1 MLVLSPL
8 RCRRHLNGDNG
19 HEGLENDGHFT
30 HFSDYFFCT
39 QLVQTKMETPP
50 ASDRFH
56 SSQAKKKWDN
66 ALCMLSH
73 TWLCSQIAICL
84 HSQAT
89 PPSLR
94 LCLAFLI
101 NLLHIYSLLF
111 DCGVSASRPAQI
123 PKDLGT
129 KHEMLCIGGSRGR
142 LPNTFLISPVYLC
155 YKKHSFV
162 YLQFHYRFDP
172 CFL

>member
-56 SSQAKKKWDN
+56 SSQAKKNGTMPFVCFRIHDCAAKLPFACICKPHRPPCGC
-66 ALCMLSH
+66 ALPF
-73 TWLCSQIAICL
+73 WLTYS
-84 HSQAT
+84 
-89 PPSLR
+89 
-94 LCLAFLI
+94 
-101 NLLHIYSLLF
+101 IYSFLF
-111 DCGVSASRPAQI
+111 NYGVSASRPAQI

>member
-30 HFSDYFFCT
+30 HFSDYFF
-39 QLVQTKMETPP
+39 
-50 ASDRFH
+50 H
-56 SSQAKKKWDN
+56 
-66 ALCMLSH
+66 
-73 TWLCSQIAICL
+73 
-84 HSQAT
+84 
-89 PPSLR
+89 
-94 LCLAFLI
+94 
-101 NLLHIYSLLF
+101 NLLLWTKWKPRLPTIGFILRKRRKNGTMPFVCFRIHDCAAKLPFVCIRKPHRPPRGCALPFWLTYSIYSFLF
-111 DCGVSASRPAQI
+111 NYGVSASRPAQI

>member
-66 ALCMLSH
+66 ALVCFAYMIVQPNCHLSAFASH
-73 TWLCSQIAICL
+73 TAL
-84 HSQAT
+84 
-89 PPSLR
+89 
-94 LCLAFLI
+94 
-101 NLLHIYSLLF
+101 
-111 DCGVSASRPAQI
+111 PA
-123 PKDLGT
+123 
-129 KHEMLCIGGSRGR
+129 
-142 LPNTFLISPVYLC
+142 V
-155 YKKHSFV
+155 V
-162 YLQFHYRFDP
+162 P
-172 CFL
+172 CFFD

>member
-30 HFSDYFFCT
+30 HFSDYFFHN
-39 QLVQTKMETPP
+39 LLLWTKWKPRLPTIGFILRKRRKNGTMPLY
-50 ASDRFH
+50 A
-56 SSQAKKKWDN
+56 
-66 ALCMLSH
+66 SH
-73 TWLCSQIAICL
+73 TWLCSQIAICP

-94 LCLAFLI
+94 LCPAFWLTYS
-101 NLLHIYSLLF
+101 IYSFLF
-111 DCGVSASRPAQI
+111 NYGVSASRPAQI

>member
-66 ALCMLSH
+66 ALYASSIRQTSLPVISWGCHSQLMTYRISTDMQQWRFLLHRNTNSLLYKILPVRSLLSH
-73 TWLCSQIAICL
+73 WPSFQD
-84 HSQAT
+84 AT
-89 PPSLR
+89 FRNEYR
-94 LCLAFLI
+94 LCRNMPVFI
-101 NLLHIYSLLF
+101 H
-111 DCGVSASRPAQI
+111 
-123 PKDLGT
+123 GT
-129 KHEMLCIGGSRGR
+129 L
-142 LPNTFLISPVYLC
+142 
-155 YKKHSFV
+155 
-162 YLQFHYRFDP
+162 
-172 CFL
+172 